1 MKFMIKVENRVIK
14 LGLIAAFHAEFLDY
28 IKRGVFRKL
37 TKEEMEAWKG
47 AVFYVTYHEI
57 LKLCSESTPLRIV
70 INSSLKYK
78 GRSLNDVLMKGCNT
92 LNDLFGVLLRY
103 RCYRIP
109 IVCDLRKM
117 YHSIKTTPQ
126 ETHVR
131 RIVYRCLDQNAEIET
146 YGIDTV
152 HFGDRF
158 AATIA
163 SVALPKT
170 AEIHSDIDPEA
181 AAKIINDSYVDD
193 IVSSTEDQEQYER
206 ITTNMTTIMSKGGFH
221 HKGFVTA
228 GDISDE
234 IIALLGSGDCTRVL
248 GVKHDLRTDV
258 FYVEV
263 RVNVSPKSRSGHTET
278 DLTIDQIPSIVTMT
292 INRKL
297 LTGVVNSCYDPYGL
311 LAALTIQM
319 KVPLRNLH
327 SKELNLGWDDSLP
340 DDIKRKWVDIL
351 TRIKQ
356 AEGITFKRCI
366 KPADAVGNPSLF
378 VCSDGSEDAMCAT
391 VHIRW
396 NCEDGRV
403 SCQLWAAKT
412 RVTPLKKM
420 TIPRIET
427 QAAVLGTRLG
437 KTIRDNSI
445 WNFENVYHVIDS
457 ECLLATLR
465 KETCAL
471 REFMGNRIAEIL
483 SSTKVQQWF
492 HTRSKLNIADL
503 GTRCNATLKDIDENS
518 EWQNGSEWMYLPPE
532 EWPLSQETAA
542 EVPEEELLNNKFVGL
557 ISTSPPALS
566 YQKYIGKSYQFIVN
580 LTARCM
586 KVAENRSFQQ
596 YELTAEDL
604 LKAETHIIK
613 TSMQLTKVELGKG
626 NLESLRP
633 EVNSNGIICLNS
645 RAIEGLQ
652 IHYDAKEFPILT
664 YQDPVS
670 QLWMKKVHYENHT
683 GVTSTVAKSRRKFWI
698 IRARKLAQK
707 VKFNCFVCRLLDKSL
722 AQQIMAPLPTARVVM
737 SPTFHEISLDLFG
750 PIEIKDMVNYASGRK
765 FGD

>member
-1 MKFMIKVENRVIK
+1 
-14 LGLIAAFHAEFLDY
+14 
-28 IKRGVFRKL
+28 
-37 TKEEMEAWKG
+37 
-47 AVFYVTYHEI
+47 
-57 LKLCSESTPLRIV
+57 
-70 INSSLKYK
+70 
-78 GRSLNDVLMKGCNT
+78 
-92 LNDLFGVLLRY
+92 
-103 RCYRIP
+103 
-109 IVCDLRKM
+109 
-117 YHSIKTTPQ
+117 
-126 ETHVR
+126 
-131 RIVYRCLDQNAEIET
+131 
-146 YGIDTV
+146 
-152 HFGDRF
+152 
-158 AATIA
+158 
-163 SVALPKT
+163 
-170 AEIHSDIDPEA
+170 
-181 AAKIINDSYVDD
+181 
-193 IVSSTEDQEQYER
+193 
-206 ITTNMTTIMSKGGFH
+206 
-221 HKGFVTA
+221 
-228 GDISDE
+228 
-234 IIALLGSGDCTRVL
+234 
-248 GVKHDLRTDV
+248 
-258 FYVEV
+258 
-263 RVNVSPKSRSGHTET
+263 
-278 DLTIDQIPSIVTMT
+278 
-292 INRKL
+292 
-297 LTGVVNSCYDPYGL
+297 
-311 LAALTIQM
+311 
-319 KVPLRNLH
+319 
-327 SKELNLGWDDSLP
+327 
-340 DDIKRKWVDIL
+340 
-351 TRIKQ
+351 
-356 AEGITFKRCI
+356 
-366 KPADAVGNPSLF
+366 
-378 VCSDGSEDAMCAT
+378 
-391 VHIRW
+391 
-396 NCEDGRV
+396 
-403 SCQLWAAKT
+403 
-412 RVTPLKKM
+412 M

-596 YELTAEDL
+596 NELTADDL

-613 TSMQLTKVELGKG
+613 TSMQLTKVELEKG

-750 PIEIKDMVNYASGRK
+750 PIEIKDMVKQRTRKKVWGLILNCLATRALHIDATEGYDTSSVLLTLRRFVALHGRPARIVSDRGSQLLATCKEVKEWALRNQIEWKPVPAEGQHQNGVSEALIKSTKRSLLHVIGANVLSFSGLQTVFFEVAALINARPIGIVTGSDPRCPTTITPNHLILGRSTPDVAIGPFDNDTNVNRRFRFVQSLVDDWWKHWYKSVLPSLVPNYKWMQKHRNVKVGDVCLIKYADLKRGTYRLGRVK
-765 FGD
+765 CAEPGKDNRVRSVTLIYKNEGEKVFREVQRPIQGIAVIVPVEEQQSTLNPTAPVFTPSN